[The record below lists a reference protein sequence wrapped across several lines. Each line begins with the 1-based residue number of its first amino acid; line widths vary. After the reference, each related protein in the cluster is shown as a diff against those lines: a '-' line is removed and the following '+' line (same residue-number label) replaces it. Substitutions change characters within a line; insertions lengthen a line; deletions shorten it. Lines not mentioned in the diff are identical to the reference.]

1 MNRSFHESYYYKNL
15 ANNNKSRR
23 LWLSYS
29 PSKDL
34 IFCISC
40 KLYGLPKA
48 QKSNLALNGSNDW
61 SNIQRIIN
69 NHEHSHNH
77 IQLEISRGLYL
88 QSNRIDLNDQLII
101 CANRE
106 VANNREVVRTVIE
119 VLIFAARQNI
129 SLRGHNENVL
139 SLNRG
144 IFLELLK
151 VIGRHSAPVMMH
163 LEKINKSNNN
173 RLTFMSSKS
182 QEKLLS
188 ILGEMVRAQILK
200 DVKNACHFAVI
211 IDTTTDISN
220 QEQFTFIVRYV
231 NSTGVIEERL
241 LALETASDATEQ
253 GLFNTFCTITS
264 KYDINWEKHLC
275 AQSFDGAASMQGIYS
290 GLRSFIQHK
299 NPRAIYVWCFAH
311 ILNLVVVDTCD
322 SCTDTKNFFGDVQ
335 SLVFFLKA
343 RKRAAVFI
351 ECRKKM
357 YKDDRVLRLKSF
369 SDTRWTSH
377 GKVLNVI
384 FCKYK
389 ALIDALEVLQNSSDR
404 ITASSSRAFLKTIST
419 FKFVLCLIFFKN
431 IFIVTTPLSNYLQC
445 KTIDFFEAIQLV
457 NVAKKKLSEMR
468 SECKYEVFINEVKEF
483 ANFNN
488 VPEKDFKEM
497 RKRTREL
504 LTGET
509 PDDNSNVSSMVQFKI
524 KTYYAALDKI
534 TMSLHER
541 FSQSQEILKDL
552 AILNPDRLMAK
563 DSQNLPSDCFQ
574 HISLWL
580 ENINTDQLGT
590 EYIQFKN
597 NIYELING
605 LELPTEIHD
614 DTSKVQ
620 NTEIDEND
628 DCSSN
633 DGNLNI
639 MDEYIDLNKN
649 VTITTIIQLLT
660 KYGLDSAFPN
670 LHVAYRALATIPVP
684 SASAERSFSKVK
696 LIKTRLRSTM
706 GQGRLES
713 LLLLSCERDIP
724 IDINI
729 VIDKFSQSSDLLKN
743 ALTFK

>member
-1 MNRSFHESYYYKNL
+1 MNRSFHESYYYKKL

-40 KLYGLPKA
+40 KLFGLPKA

-77 IQLEISRGLYL
+77 IQSEISRGLYL

-129 SLRGHNENVL
+129 SLRGHNENVQ

-144 IFLELLK
+144 NFLELLK

-241 LALETASDATEQ
+241 LALETASDATGQ

-322 SCTDTKNFFGDVQ
+322 SCT
-335 SLVFFLKA
+335 
-343 RKRAAVFI
+343 I
-351 ECRKKM
+351 
-357 YKDDRVLRLKSF
+357 VL
-369 SDTRWTSH
+369 
-377 GKVLNVI
+377 
-384 FCKYK
+384 
-389 ALIDALEVLQNSSDR
+389 
-404 ITASSSRAFLKTIST
+404 
-419 FKFVLCLIFFKN
+419 
-431 IFIVTTPLSNYLQC
+431 
-445 KTIDFFEAIQLV
+445 
-457 NVAKKKLSEMR
+457 
-468 SECKYEVFINEVKEF
+468 
-483 ANFNN
+483 
-488 VPEKDFKEM
+488 
-497 RKRTREL
+497 
-504 LTGET
+504 
-509 PDDNSNVSSMVQFKI
+509 
-524 KTYYAALDKI
+524 
-534 TMSLHER
+534 
-541 FSQSQEILKDL
+541 ILK
-552 AILNPDRLMAK
+552 I
-563 DSQNLPSDCFQ
+563 F
-574 HISLWL
+574 L
-580 ENINTDQLGT
+580 EMFN
-590 EYIQFKN
+590 
-597 NIYELING
+597 
-605 LELPTEIHD
+605 H
-614 DTSKVQ
+614 
-620 NTEIDEND
+620 
-628 DCSSN
+628 
-633 DGNLNI
+633 
-639 MDEYIDLNKN
+639 
-649 VTITTIIQLLT
+649 
-660 KYGLDSAFPN
+660 
-670 LHVAYRALATIPVP
+670 
-684 SASAERSFSKVK
+684 
-696 LIKTRLRSTM
+696 
-706 GQGRLES
+706 
-713 LLLLSCERDIP
+713 
-724 IDINI
+724 
-729 VIDKFSQSSDLLKN
+729 
-743 ALTFK
+743 

>member
-1 MNRSFHESYYYKNL
+1 
-15 ANNNKSRR
+15 
-23 LWLSYS
+23 
-29 PSKDL
+29 
-34 IFCISC
+34 
-40 KLYGLPKA
+40 
-48 QKSNLALNGSNDW
+48 
-61 SNIQRIIN
+61 
-69 NHEHSHNH
+69 
-77 IQLEISRGLYL
+77 
-88 QSNRIDLNDQLII
+88 
-101 CANRE
+101 
-106 VANNREVVRTVIE
+106 
-119 VLIFAARQNI
+119 
-129 SLRGHNENVL
+129 
-139 SLNRG
+139 
-144 IFLELLK
+144 
-151 VIGRHSAPVMMH
+151 
-163 LEKINKSNNN
+163 
-173 RLTFMSSKS
+173 MSSKS

-241 LALETASDATEQ
+241 LALETASDATGQ

-299 NPRAIYVWCFAH
+299 NPRAIYVWYFAH

-351 ECRKKM
+351 ECQKKM
-357 YKDDRVLRLKSF
+357 YKDERVLRLKSF

-404 ITASSSRAFLKTIST
+404 ITASSSRTFLKIIST

-497 RKRTREL
+497 RKRTSKL
-504 LTGET
+504 LAGET

-552 AILNPDRLMAK
+552 AILNSDRLMAK

-580 ENINTDQLGT
+580 ENINTDQLRT

-639 MDEYIDLNKN
+639 MDENIDLNKN

-670 LHVAYRALATIPVP
+670 LHVAYRALATIPAS

>member
-1 MNRSFHESYYYKNL
+1 MNRSFHESYYYKKL

-40 KLYGLPKA
+40 KLFGLPKA

-77 IQLEISRGLYL
+77 IQSEISRGLYL

-129 SLRGHNENVL
+129 SLRGHNENVQ

-144 IFLELLK
+144 NFLELLK

-241 LALETASDATEQ
+241 LALETASDATGQ

-351 ECRKKM
+351 ECQKKM
-357 YKDDRVLRLKSF
+357 YKDERVLRLKSF

-404 ITASSSRAFLKTIST
+404 ITASSSRTFLKTIST

-483 ANFNN
+483 VNFNN

-497 RKRTREL
+497 RKRTRKL
-504 LTGET
+504 LAGET

-580 ENINTDQLGT
+580 ENINTDQLRT

-597 NIYELING
+597 NIL
-605 LELPTEIHD
+605 
-614 DTSKVQ
+614 
-620 NTEIDEND
+620 
-628 DCSSN
+628 
-633 DGNLNI
+633 NL
-639 MDEYIDLNKN
+639 
-649 VTITTIIQLLT
+649 
-660 KYGLDSAFPN
+660 
-670 LHVAYRALATIPVP
+670 
-684 SASAERSFSKVK
+684 
-696 LIKTRLRSTM
+696 
-706 GQGRLES
+706 
-713 LLLLSCERDIP
+713 
-724 IDINI
+724 
-729 VIDKFSQSSDLLKN
+729 
-743 ALTFK
+743 